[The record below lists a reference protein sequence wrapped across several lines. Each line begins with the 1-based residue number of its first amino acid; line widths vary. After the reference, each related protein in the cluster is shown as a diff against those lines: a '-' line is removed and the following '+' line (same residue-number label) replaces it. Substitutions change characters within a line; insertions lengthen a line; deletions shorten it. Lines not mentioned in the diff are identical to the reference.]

1 MTSMK
6 ILIIE
11 DDFRL
16 SEIIKQG
23 LEEQGYQV
31 IVAFDGEMGKKTAL
45 SQDISLLI
53 SDIILPKLNGLEVCK
68 AIRKIKPQIPVIM
81 LTALGSTDDKIE
93 GFDAGADDYLVK
105 PFELRELYARIKAL
119 LKRTD
124 LKSGPTERLLQYAD
138 IEMHLD
144 TKTVKRNQTDINL
157 TPREFSLLGYFLR
170 NPEVVLSR
178 DQIAVNVW
186 ETHIDTGTNFID
198 VYMNYLRKKID
209 KPFASKLI
217 HTKPGMGFILKQE

>member
-1 MTSMK
+1 MK